1 MTHTTPPEWA
11 GRPGRGRG
19 SGMNEKTDDQKQSE
33 TIPQRM
39 LANPR
44 RSRRA

>member
-1 MTHTTPPEWA
+1 VVRRRA
-11 GRPGRGRG
+11 PGQGN
-19 SGMNEKTDDQKQSE
+19 GMNEKTDDQKQSE